1 MNSEPLLVGRKQAAQ
16 MLGISVRALDY
27 LIAGR
32 KLTTRRIGS
41 RVLLSV
47 SELRRFASVDHP
59 FTVVPNAQN
68 ALYGNP

>member
-59 FTVVPNAQN
+59 FSVVPNGDGSRVA
-68 ALYGNP
+68 

>member
-1 MNSEPLLVGRKQAAQ
+1 MNSEPLLVGRKQAAH

-47 SELRRFASVDHP
+47 SELRRFASADHP
-59 FTVVPNAQN
+59 FSVVC
-68 ALYGNP
+68 